1 MDTTIIISYGGPLIL
16 LYLCILLFI
25 EGTKRQHILFDRLLF
40 AFGMV
45 PGLLG
50 VLYGFYL
57 FLALEQRQAGLGI
70 LTAWLLLE
78 MGALQLRQALKR
90 MIKND

>member
-1 MDTTIIISYGGPLIL
+1 MDKTIIISYAGPLIL
-16 LYLCILLFI
+16 LYLCILIFI
-25 EGTKRQHILFDRLLF
+25 EGSKRQNILFDRLLLVS
-40 AFGMV
+40 GMV

-57 FLALEQRQAGLGI
+57 FLTPEQHQLGLGI

-78 MGALQLRQALKR
+78 MGALQLRQALR
-90 MIKND
+90 RITNQ